1 MQRKPAHRLGLH
13 GAREVK
19 EHKWFKNFP
28 WKDLYNFKL
37 QAPFV
42 PPDSD
47 NFDHKYCNEV
57 ENQGLKTKERFAE
70 IKIKESYRT
79 IFKDYL
85 YFNRYDLSSYTNKSI
100 YINIHES
107 MYKEHNNNNQQKT
120 NNINENYMS
129 LRFLQYR
136 NNAID
141 KINKNLNKSK
151 SDKNFINGNTN
162 HVRSYSVANLNPL
175 RPNQAFW
182 EASIYA
188 KFRKNLKKN
197 ENKKKL
203 IVDRQKMIVNPSN
216 VRTNYNSMLI
226 NSVNENNF
234 TSNNFDF
241 QNSKVTEPIIKIGN
255 ENSIKAKKV

>member
-1 MQRKPAHRLGLH
+1 
-13 GAREVK
+13 
-19 EHKWFKNFP
+19 
-28 WKDLYNFKL
+28 
-37 QAPFV
+37 
-42 PPDSD
+42 
-47 NFDHKYCNEV
+47 
-57 ENQGLKTKERFAE
+57 
-70 IKIKESYRT
+70 
-79 IFKDYL
+79 
-85 YFNRYDLSSYTNKSI
+85 
-100 YINIHES
+100 
-107 MYKEHNNNNQQKT
+107 MYKEYNNTNEQKT

-129 LRFLQYR
+129 IRFLQYR
-136 NNAID
+136 TNAIN

-151 SDKNFINGNTN
+151 SDKNFISGNTN

-197 ENKKKL
+197 ENKKKI

-226 NSVNENNF
+226 NSLNDNNY

-241 QNSKVTEPIIKIGN
+241 QNSKVTEPITKIGN
-255 ENSIKAKKV
+255 ESSIKARKAQI